1 MKYIRLLQ
9 ILLHLLFQR
18 TRQAHG
24 IEPQI
29 ICPRNSVIQ
38 EGDTLKLQCGY
49 SGKRHCYWYKN
60 NRYVKYTDTS
70 IYEMVVDRQSG
81 GIYRCHCYSPN
92 QRCDSMKVVITATDM
107 KVSLQIEPRAALRS
121 EKIHMKCEIPRPRR
135 RGSFF
140 WLKNGNVMS
149 GSFEPKKTILLAE
162 KTDEAQYRCGFEFG
176 YSQWLSPAVNVT
188 VTELFSKPE
197 LKSETE
203 IFEGEYLSVEC
214 IAKTDDSGIH
224 FQYSFWKNNETL
236 AVNQVQHF
244 VLKKPASLN
253 DSGLYHCEAN
263 ALHRGV
269 GKKSEVMHIS
279 VEEAFSKPTLSD
291 NGQVFV
297 GQQLKVTCEVKRN
310 PSRSSLRYVFFRKG
324 QALNSPS
331 IGKSYIVA
339 HAQLEDS
346 GTYLCEVMKTESS
359 VTKRSDGISVKI
371 HPNPVS
377 TPQLTINPGNGIIE
391 GETAWLS
398 CSVPSG
404 TPPIKY
410 HFHKEPSVE
419 IYQHISNLTSIT
431 YEIGNVIIYDEGSY
445 YCMAGNQATDPPLQ
459 SDHIV
464 LSVIVPVVG
473 ASLVSKDNLTV
484 IAAGDCLVLQCQLKK
499 GTAPRFLWYRDN
511 LPLTNNSES
520 YHFNDEGNEFVVH
533 SFEAHHGGRYQCV
546 AINRGIDEM
555 MFNTTSNYFEV
566 ALSVRSYSTEVAASV
581 FPLLLITGVIAVI
594 GFKLRQK
601 KQGNSSKVLQ
611 PQCGATETRS
621 QPASQELSP
630 ANFEFAVIGSFPNI
644 EFAPNLVYSVVTTQK
659 SKTADIGGVSSE
671 DRRISTGE
679 PNDYCIIYATLNHK
693 KVTER
698 LDTTE
703 MEDGSGADTNV
714 YENLPRREENEK

>member
-1 MKYIRLLQ
+1 MKSIGLFQ
-9 ILLHLLFQR
+9 IFLHLLFQR

-371 HPNPVS
+371 H
-377 TPQLTINPGNGIIE
+377 L
-391 GETAWLS
+391 
-398 CSVPSG
+398 
-404 TPPIKY
+404 
-410 HFHKEPSVE
+410 
-419 IYQHISNLTSIT
+419 
-431 YEIGNVIIYDEGSY
+431 
-445 YCMAGNQATDPPLQ
+445 
-459 SDHIV
+459 
-464 LSVIVPVVG
+464 PVVG